1 MEEFKLNDCPK
12 DCIQNVKFGDSNQFL
27 LACSWDGTVRLY
39 DIFANKLKYKYS
51 HSEAVLD
58 CAFQVSSSAI
68 DDDRFARF
76 FDR

>member
-27 LACSWDGTVRLY
+27 LACSWDGSVRLY
-39 DIFANKLKYKYS
+39 DIFANKLKYKYN

-58 CAFQVSSSAI
+58 CAFQVRALSLI
-68 DDDRFARF
+68 VEF
-76 FDR
+76 FSIKFD